1 MISSSEHSEKAWASK
16 LFSSPDLK
24 LPQIIEGKGPVCFH
38 LNSKSMDMCCF
49 WYFFQVF
56 LENSF
61 RGPTQP
67 QGTGTMSFPSIILT
81 SDMMLPIWQ
90 LLIPSNFSEY
100 VARICSS
107 FSQIRQ

>member
-16 LFSSPDLK
+16 LFSPLDLK
-24 LPQIIEGKGPVCFH
+24 LPQIIEGKEPVCFCP
-38 LNSKSMDMCCF
+38 NSKSFDMCCL
-49 WYFFQVF
+49 WYFFQVL

-81 SDMMLPIWQ
+81 SDMMLPTWKI
-90 LLIPSNFSEY
+90 LIPSNSSEY

-107 FSQIRQ
+107 FSQIKQ